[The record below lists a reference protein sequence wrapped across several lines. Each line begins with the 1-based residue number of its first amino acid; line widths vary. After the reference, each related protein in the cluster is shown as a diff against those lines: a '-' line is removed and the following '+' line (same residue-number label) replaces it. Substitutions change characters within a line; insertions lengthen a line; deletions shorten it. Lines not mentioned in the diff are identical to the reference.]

1 MIVSETTQENGKVHL
16 GHFCISFLFGILHA
30 RACAVVIVVLDE
42 AATLVSSK
50 ADVPRLA
57 VCFNLFRGS
66 FITVGHVE
74 ACDFSIWFYDEF
86 GAVR

>member
-1 MIVSETTQENGKVHL
+1 M
-16 GHFCISFLFGILHA
+16 
-30 RACAVVIVVLDE
+30 IVVLDE

-50 ADVPRLA
+50 VDVPRLA